1 VPGFTI
7 ELPDSRKAK
16 TIRKA
21 PDPTGAAHFKT
32 RTHPNRIIPQE
43 PSLFKASDNKKSSP
57 LRRKLALLS
66 VIGLGMASVPV
77 ALAAPAQASV
87 TNYAC
92 SVTPLKPI
100 FAGHNSSGVKLVDYR
115 IQVRCYSD
123 RYINITQERWEEDDW
138 PNGDDHL
145 GTSYFSRHLNNASGY
160 VTISNIRTL
169 VNGEIGNEEVY
180 HQIRWQEGTGGVWS
194 PYTGWRYSGST
205 SMSN

>member
-1 VPGFTI
+1 M
-7 ELPDSRKAK
+7 
-16 TIRKA
+16 
-21 PDPTGAAHFKT
+21 
-32 RTHPNRIIPQE
+32 
-43 PSLFKASDNKKSSP
+43 FKASDNKKSSS

-77 ALAAPAQASV
+77 AFAAPAQASV

-123 RYINITQERWEEDDW
+123 RYINITQQRWEEDDW

-160 VTISNIRTL
+160 VTISNVRTL

-180 HQIRWQEGTGGVWS
+180 HQIQWQEGTGGVWS
-194 PYTGWRYSGST
+194 PYTGWRYSAST
-205 SMSN
+205 SFSN